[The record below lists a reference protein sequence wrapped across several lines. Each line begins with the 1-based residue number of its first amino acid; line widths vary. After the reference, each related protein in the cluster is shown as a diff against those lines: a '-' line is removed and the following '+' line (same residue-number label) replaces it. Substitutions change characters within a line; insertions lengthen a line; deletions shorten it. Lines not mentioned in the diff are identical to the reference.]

1 MAEDC
6 PKPDRPWRV
15 IAQEVSTERDSDK
28 VAELS
33 EELIKAL
40 ENDAEH
46 PSQQTPQHDQKQARR
61 KSA

>member
-15 IAQEVSTERDSDK
+15 IAQEVSTERDSDR

-33 EELIKAL
+33 EELHQGAG
-40 ENDAEH
+40 
-46 PSQQTPQHDQKQARR
+46 
-61 KSA
+61 

>member
-15 IAQEVSTERDSDK
+15 IAQEVSTERDSDR

-40 ENDAEH
+40 DRSAGARNDLT
-46 PSQQTPQHDQKQARR
+46 QRCR
-61 KSA
+61 G